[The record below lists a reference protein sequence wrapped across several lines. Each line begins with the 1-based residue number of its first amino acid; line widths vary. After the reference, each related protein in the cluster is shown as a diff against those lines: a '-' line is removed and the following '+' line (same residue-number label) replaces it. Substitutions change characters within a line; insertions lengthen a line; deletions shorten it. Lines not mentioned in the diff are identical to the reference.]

1 MALPIF
7 SQPAIEITEPDVYQV
22 SEIRYLNDPAGIS
35 SSRLQVHILP
45 GLDSG
50 ATDPVTGAALLDPIY
65 NTDSGSS
72 DYQVIDFSRDE
83 FLAALNAGLGSNLIT
98 QAEFDDALTAFD
110 DNYTAQQVFAQSMIE
125 VWRKAN
131 PDSFFPQAVVRIT
144 SAT

>member
-1 MALPIF
+1 MALPVF

-22 SEIRYLNDPAGIS
+22 SEIRYLNDPTGIS

-50 ATDPVTGAALLDPIY
+50 TTDPVTGAALLDPIY

-83 FLAALNAGLGSNLIT
+83 LLVALSAGLSNNLIT
-98 QAEFDDALTAFD
+98 QVEFDDALTTFD
-110 DNYTAQQVFAQSMIE
+110 DNYAEQQVFAELMIE
-125 VWRKAN
+125 VWRKAK
-131 PDSFFPQAVVRIT
+131 PDSFFPKAVVRIT
-144 SAT
+144 SLG